1 MTSLDF
7 RHDVPIRPCLRR
19 EVFIVVTLNIRLGA
33 AEEIR
38 SFVNLANHYPF
49 TIILRQD
56 RFTVDAKS
64 LMGIYSL
71 DLRTP
76 ITVEAYTSQ
85 VGNLI
90 DTLMKYSV

>member
-7 RHDVPIRPCLRR
+7 RHDVPTRPCLRR

-49 TIILRQD
+49 PIILRQD
-56 RFTVDAKS
+56 RYAVDAKS
-64 LMGIYSL
+64 LLGICSL
-71 DLRTP
+71 DLRTS
-76 ITVEAYTSQ
+76 ITVEAYTCQ
-85 VGNLI
+85 AGN
-90 DTLMKYSV
+90 